1 MFWSRNMGNKKVV
14 KKTNIS
20 NTHVPDKVYAYM
32 IQSHHMLYELLNC
45 EKGDSVSVEVFD
57 DVGVEHPDGSRD
69 AIQLKSAL
77 SNRNPVSNK
86 AIDLWKTMYN
96 WMLSAETGE
105 LDPENTKYILFINV
119 NKKGTIVDKFHS
131 VKSTEEAIDAWNKTK
146 EIFYDEEGKLKEIGE
161 ECRKYVEYFYKD
173 EKKDLALKIIEK
185 FKYKKC
191 IEDYTI
197 TVRNEFN
204 KSGIPEDIIDPIYV
218 GIIGWIDI
226 KVTKMVEAGQPIAIS
241 LEDYQKQLRALY
253 REYNQK
259 HSLMTY
265 SVEPSDQEIEQEFQ
279 KKRVYI
285 EQLDIIDCD
294 YTEKVEA
301 INDYLRA
308 AIDRATW
315 AENGDISM
323 QSIQTYE
330 SNLKRTWK
338 LQKRIV
344 MLEKKNES
352 SEDQGKMIYYA
363 CSWFGIIVKI
373 DEKKL
378 LLARREPGQHKVT
391 DDMMLME
398 NEICPFCGSK
408 HNVDGQMR
416 ELIGNLEDLE
426 EESEEIAEIPVAFER
441 EYSIVQ
447 GKISELTERLGAVQ
461 KSIKI
466 QNNKK
471 DETYN
476 QKYTLE
482 SVSRFLGKLQYA
494 EETYRAIGYDGELQE
509 EISELQK
516 KIIVLQNEINEG
528 GIRKRF
534 ASALENIELKIM
546 KLLPLLDTERPEDSV
561 KIDYK
566 NLTITVTSKSGRKD
580 YLWEIGS
587 GSNWLSYHISVS
599 LAFQMFFAEKKYS
612 PIPQFIVYD
621 QPSQV
626 YFPNKAAQKE
636 EDKDVDPHL
645 EDEDILAVKKIF
657 EAMSEAMEK
666 TKHRMQ
672 IIVLEHAD
680 ESAWEGVSNMHL
692 VEEWR
697 GENNKLIPNEWL
709 D

>member
-1 MFWSRNMGNKKVV
+1 MGNKKVV

-96 WMLSAETGE
+96 WMLSAEIGE

-265 SVEPSDQEIEQEFQ
+265 SVEPSNQEIEQEFQ

-323 QSIQTYE
+323 QSIQTKEFYNIQNPALSAYLLSRFSLGYME
-330 SNLKRTWK
+330 ENQDMAPMPLLFIVLPMMYKKEIVDFIAST
-338 LQKRIV
+338 QKKSGLRFFADKFT
-344 MLEKKNES
+344 EKKNSNKDLILQIQNTSQRYKVMTLEAIGIGMSGKLFEIQKDAYVLPLEDNIS
-352 SEDQGKMIYYA
+352 SFKTKSKELEKMGKAAEKLGIW
-363 CSWFGIIVKI
+363 CSR
-373 DEKKL
+373 L
-378 LLARREPGQHKVT
+378 T
-391 DDMMLME
+391 LME
-398 NEICPFCGSK
+398 
-408 HNVDGQMR
+408 
-416 ELIGNLEDLE
+416 
-426 EESEEIAEIPVAFER
+426 
-441 EYSIVQ
+441 
-447 GKISELTERLGAVQ
+447 ISQILKV
-461 KSIKI
+461 
-466 QNNKK
+466 
-471 DETYN
+471 
-476 QKYTLE
+476 
-482 SVSRFLGKLQYA
+482 RF
-494 EETYRAIGYDGELQE
+494 
-509 EISELQK
+509 
-516 KIIVLQNEINEG
+516 
-528 GIRKRF
+528 
-534 ASALENIELKIM
+534 
-546 KLLPLLDTERPEDSV
+546 
-561 KIDYK
+561 
-566 NLTITVTSKSGRKD
+566 
-580 YLWEIGS
+580 
-587 GSNWLSYHISVS
+587 
-599 LAFQMFFAEKKYS
+599 
-612 PIPQFIVYD
+612 
-621 QPSQV
+621 
-626 YFPNKAAQKE
+626 
-636 EDKDVDPHL
+636 
-645 EDEDILAVKKIF
+645 
-657 EAMSEAMEK
+657 
-666 TKHRMQ
+666 
-672 IIVLEHAD
+672 
-680 ESAWEGVSNMHL
+680 
-692 VEEWR
+692 
-697 GENNKLIPNEWL
+697 
-709 D
+709 